1 MHALF
6 AIVWAPPSTQGLH
19 VDRTVCCHAAGV
31 CHYMNGDYY
40 EGEWQAGLR
49 HGRGMQQCADG
60 SNYVSSQS
68 HPEHD
73 CQGSMLCAWSWHLHA
88 L

>member
-1 MHALF
+1 
-6 AIVWAPPSTQGLH
+6 
-19 VDRTVCCHAAGV
+19 
-31 CHYMNGDYY
+31 MNGDYY